1 MNTYNDIDADFI
13 LNTATFKL
21 SKTARWCEQT
31 DRLLNKE
38 EVVALIPAEEL
49 KKIKTE
55 AMKIEDSFG
64 FFFLDRNDR
73 NAPVV
78 KIEFPE
84 DQILFHLRGK

>member
-1 MNTYNDIDADFI
+1 MNGEKIMNTYNDTDADFI
-13 LNTATFKL
+13 LNTATF
-21 SKTARWCEQT
+21 TMG
-31 DRLLNKE
+31 DRLLDKG

-55 AMKIEDSFG
+55 AMETEDTFG

-78 KIEFPE
+78 EINFPE
-84 DQILFHLRGK
+84 DQILFHLR